1 METLIVSSG
10 SDIFIIKLYDKNEEH
25 LLINNSNIKQ
35 IKINLKSEV
44 NLTEKV

>member
-10 SDIFIIKLYDKNEEH
+10 SDIYIIKLYDKNEEH